1 MNFLADIEELN
12 GKKRYQSFLIEMG
25 IEKTTVLIP
34 LSEADAFEAK
44 ASETRPKTK
53 AALSKLV
60 TKFNGLTQD

>member
-1 MNFLADIEELN
+1 MADIESLD

-34 LSEADAFEAK
+34 IAEANDFEAK
-44 ASETRPKTK
+44 ALDLRPKTK

-60 TKFNGLTQD
+60 SKFNGIIQD